1 MMSTQKDL
9 AFSDKI
15 VLITGAAGGI
25 GLATTLA
32 FVRSGATVFAM
43 DLLGSSLAESV
54 AAMTDLS
61 GSIITIEGDVTQ
73 ADDWQR
79 AVDTITGEFGGLDI
93 LVNNAGIIEAGS
105 RLEKFD
111 ENVFDRVMA
120 VNAKGTF
127 LGMKAVIPAMRKRHG
142 GAIVNVS
149 SISGHCGSAVATA
162 YTASKHAVLGMTKSA
177 ALDLAEYDIRVN
189 AVCPAPIDTPM
200 VRNLGVRQQA
210 KDPSF
215 DIAAVMSSGT
225 PLKRLGDPDEVASAI
240 LFLASEQSSFITG
253 AGLPVDGGV
262 LAK

>member
-54 AAMTDLS
+54 AAMTDLP
-61 GSIITIEGDVTQ
+61 GSIVMIEGDVTQ

-79 AVDTITGEFGGLDI
+79 AVDVITDEFGGLDI

-200 VRNLGVRQQA
+200 VRNLGARQQA

>member
-9 AFSDKI
+9 AFDDKI

-54 AAMTDLS
+54 AAMTDLP
-61 GSIITIEGDVTQ
+61 GSIVMIEGDVTQ

-79 AVDTITGEFGGLDI
+79 AVDVITDEFGGLDI
-93 LVNNAGIIEAGS
+93 LVNNAGIIEVGS

-200 VRNLGVRQQA
+200 VRNLGTRQQA

-225 PLKRLGDPDEVASAI
+225 PLKRLGDPGEVASAI
-240 LFLASEQSSFITG
+240 LFLASEQASFITG